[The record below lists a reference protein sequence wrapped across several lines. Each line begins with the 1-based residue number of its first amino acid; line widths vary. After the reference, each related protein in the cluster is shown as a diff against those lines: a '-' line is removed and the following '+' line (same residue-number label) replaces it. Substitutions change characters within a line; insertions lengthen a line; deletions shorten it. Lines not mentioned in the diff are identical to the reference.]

1 MNRAKRSR
9 TTGDVCA
16 SKTNLNRATTACRR
30 EEGNVEGFRS
40 VLFCDFFISNR
51 IMATKNEQL
60 YPMNE
65 NSRYPLSS
73 SVSTPRY
80 ISVSLISQSRS
91 NLVAPFH
98 QRCPGKRGIINDPA
112 SRSGLLPVSFK
123 LKQFEPPPSTFAG
136 GSSQSKGQTWFN
148 LINSRRN
155 RRLVLITVDYRPVYV

>member
-1 MNRAKRSR
+1 MSKAFAR
-9 TTGDVCA
+9 TFLRFLHLQPNNGD
-16 SKTNLNRATTACRR
+16 
-30 EEGNVEGFRS
+30 EER
-40 VLFCDFFISNR
+40 
-51 IMATKNEQL
+51 QL

-155 RRLVLITVDYRPVYV
+155 RRLVLITVDYRPVYTYTCNQLSIFRPMKRYTPVK